1 MAQNSQGLQS
11 PHCYLQDFLITF
23 ILQQQVV
30 SKWLRACAM
39 NWAWK
44 QWNSL
49 SKSSITNS
57 KHKPQARQKIFF
69 FLVNTTKQKD
79 INLYTSP
86 PNLNQTLSS
95 MLKMILSNIC
105 LQWKE
110 SKILT
115 CNMRKSSRKS
125 KVRRRRRCTLIKL
138 IVINFNFC

>member
-11 PHCYLQDFLITF
+11 PHCYFQDFLITF

-30 SKWLRACAM
+30 SEWLRAHAM

-57 KHKPQARQKIFF
+57 KHKPQARQKNFFKFFF
-69 FLVNTTKQKD
+69 FLTQQNKTKQKD
-79 INLYTSP
+79 RNLYTSP

-95 MLKMILSNIC
+95 MVKNDTPKYMSWIKREQTINM
-105 LQWKE
+105 QHE
-110 SKILT
+110 KI
-115 CNMRKSSRKS
+115 K
-125 KVRRRRRCTLIKL
+125 
-138 IVINFNFC
+138 